1 MTSVIDLPSLSAAQ
15 LHHTCDPHQFD
26 FQTTAE
32 LEDLGELIG
41 QMRAMEAVQFGTGMH
56 HAGYNIY
63 VQGPSGMGKRSM
75 VRQLLARKTPTEPD
89 PPEWCYLH
97 NFKQPHKPQ
106 ALSLPPGRGADL
118 RDQMAKLVD
127 YLRSAIPGL
136 FESDEYRAKAE
147 AIQHAF
153 SQREEAALKALGDEA
168 ESQKIFLLRTPSGF
182 TFVPTRDGEVIPP
195 DDFNKLPDDEKQ
207 RIGTAISGLQDKL
220 GKILEMLPRW
230 RKERAEQLKQLNQDN
245 TLLTVKHALDD
256 IRTRFAD
263 VPAVLAHL
271 DVVQQDMVEHVD
283 DFKNPDET
291 TQMGGGLAFVTHET
305 FHRYQVNV
313 LVTQKAG
320 SGAPVVTEDNPTYGN
335 LMGRIEHLQQFGA
348 LVTDFTLI
356 QAGALHRANGGY
368 LLLDVRKLLMQPF
381 AWESLKRAMQS
392 REIRLESLAQMYSLV
407 STVSLEPEPIP
418 LHVKVV
424 LFGDRLFY
432 YLLQEYDPDFGELFK
447 VSADFEDRIERNPDT
462 HMLYARMVAT
472 LTRKDK
478 LLPFDRS
485 AVARVIDFS
494 SRMVEDAHRLST
506 HIRRV
511 ADLMREADYWARQSG
526 HGAVAATHVQQAMDA
541 QIRRHDRVRSE
552 LNEAIL
558 RGIILID
565 TQGAVQGQVNGLSVL
580 DLGDF
585 AFGQPSRITA
595 ITRLGEG
602 EVLNIEREVKL
613 SGALHSKGVLILSSF
628 LGGRYARNQPLSL
641 SASLVFEQSYGHID
655 GDSAS
660 LAETCA
666 LLSDLAQAP
675 IRQSL
680 AVTGSIN
687 QLGQVQAIGGVNEK
701 IEGFFDICAA
711 RGLTGEQGVLI
722 PSSNV
727 QHLMLRH
734 DVVDAVAAG
743 RFHVWAVESVD
754 QAIAL
759 LTGVPAG
766 EPDAQGEYPAGSVNQ
781 RVMARLK
788 ALTELWEET
797 EEAEDGEAG
806 DGPHHKA
813 KTKGS
818 AHYEGPEDEG
828 QA

>member
-1 MTSVIDLPSLSAAQ
+1 MTLVTDLPALTAAQ

-26 FQTTAE
+26 FETTAE

-41 QMRAMEAVQFGTGMH
+41 QMRAMEAVQFGTGMRH
-56 HAGYNIY
+56 EGYNIY

-75 VRQLLARKTPTEPD
+75 VQQLLARKTPTEPD

-106 ALSLPPGRGADL
+106 ALSLPPGQGADL

-220 GKILEMLPRW
+220 GKILEVLPRW

-256 IRTRFAD
+256 IRARFAD

-485 AVARVIDFS
+485 AVAQVIDFS
-494 SRMVEDAHRLST
+494 ARMVEDAHRLST

-701 IEGFFDICAA
+701 IEGFFDICVA
-711 RGLTGEQGVLI
+711 RGLSGEQGVLI
-722 PSSNV
+722 PASNV

-734 DVVDAVAAG
+734 DVVEAVAAG
-743 RFHVWAVESVD
+743 HFHVWAVESVD
-754 QAIAL
+754 QAITL
-759 LTGVPAG
+759 LTGIPAG
-766 EPDAQGEYPAGSVNQ
+766 EPDAQGEYPSGSVNQ

-788 ALTELWEET
+788 ELTELWEEK

-813 KTKGS
+813 KAKEAGHGDQDS
-818 AHYEGPEDEG
+818 RP
-828 QA
+828 

>member
-1 MTSVIDLPSLSAAQ
+1 MPSVTASTALPALSAAQ
-15 LHHTCDPHQFD
+15 LHHTCDPQQFD

-41 QMRAMEAVQFGTGMH
+41 QMRAMEAVQFGTGMRH
-56 HAGYNIY
+56 EGYNLF
-63 VQGPSGMGKRSM
+63 VQGPSGLGKRSM
-75 VRQLLARKTPTEPD
+75 VRQWLARQAPTEPD

-106 ALSLPPGRGADL
+106 ALSLPPGRGAEL

-168 ESQKIFLLRTPSGF
+168 ESQQIFLLRTPSGF
-182 TFVPTRDGEVIPP
+182 TFVPTRNGEVVPP
-195 DDFNKLPDDEKQ
+195 DEFNKLPDDEKQ
-207 RIGTAISGLQDKL
+207 RIATAISGLQDKL
-220 GKILEMLPRW
+220 GKILEQLPRW
-230 RKERAEQLKQLNQDN
+230 RKERAEQLKQLTQDN
-245 TLLTVKHALDD
+245 TLLTVKHVIDD
-256 IRTRFAD
+256 VRARFTD
-263 VPAVLAHL
+263 LPAVLAYL
-271 DVVQQDMVEHVD
+271 DVVQQDMVEHAD
-283 DFKNPDET
+283 DFKNPEET
-291 TQMGGGLAFVTHET
+291 TQLGGGLAFVTHES

-320 SGAPVVTEDNPTYGN
+320 AGAPVVTEDNPTYGN
-335 LMGRIEHLQQFGA
+335 LIGRIEHLQQFGA

-418 LHVKVV
+418 LHVKVI

-432 YLLQEYDPDFGELFK
+432 YLLQEYDPDFSELFK
-447 VSADFEDRIERNPDT
+447 VSADFEDRIERNADT

-494 SRMVEDAHRLST
+494 ARMVEDAHRLST
-506 HIRRV
+506 HIGRV
-511 ADLMREADYWARQSG
+511 ADLMREADYWARHSG
-526 HGAVAATHVQQAMDA
+526 HGTVAAAHVQQAMDA
-541 QIRRHDRVRSE
+541 HIRRHDRIRSE
-552 LNEAIL
+552 LQEAIQ
-558 RGIILID
+558 RNIILID
-565 TQGAVQGQVNGLSVL
+565 TEGAVQGQVNGLSVL
-580 DLGDF
+580 DMGDF

-595 ITRLGEG
+595 ITRMGEG

-628 LGGRYARNQPLSL
+628 LAGRYARNQPLSL
-641 SASLVFEQSYGHID
+641 SASLVFEQSYGHVD

-666 LLSDLAQAP
+666 LLSDLAAAP
-675 IRQSL
+675 IKQSM

-687 QLGQVQAIGGVNEK
+687 QFGQVQAIGGVNEK
-701 IEGFFDICAA
+701 IEGFFDTCAA

-722 PSSNV
+722 PASNV

-734 DVVDAVAAG
+734 DVVAAVAAG
-743 RFHVWAVESVD
+743 RFHVWAVDSVD
-754 QAIAL
+754 QAASL
-759 LTGVPAG
+759 LTGLPAG
-766 EPDAQGEYPAGSVNQ
+766 EPDAQGEYPLGSLNQ

-788 ALTELWEET
+788 ELTELWEEK
-797 EEAEDGEAG
+797 EEAEGDEA
-806 DGPHHKA
+806 DEGPHHKS
-813 KTKGS
+813 KTKGGEQEES
-818 AHYEGPEDEG
+818 RP
-828 QA
+828 

>member
-1 MTSVIDLPSLSAAQ
+1 
-15 LHHTCDPHQFD
+15 
-26 FQTTAE
+26 
-32 LEDLGELIG
+32 
-41 QMRAMEAVQFGTGMH
+41 
-56 HAGYNIY
+56 
-63 VQGPSGMGKRSM
+63 
-75 VRQLLARKTPTEPD
+75 
-89 PPEWCYLH
+89 
-97 NFKQPHKPQ
+97 
-106 ALSLPPGRGADL
+106 
-118 RDQMAKLVD
+118 MAKLVD

-220 GKILEMLPRW
+220 GKILEVLPRW

-256 IRTRFAD
+256 IRARFAD

-701 IEGFFDICAA
+701 IEGFFDICVA
-711 RGLTGEQGVLI
+711 RGLSGEQGVLI
-722 PSSNV
+722 PASNV

-754 QAIAL
+754 QAITL
-759 LTGVPAG
+759 LTGIPAG
-766 EPDAQGEYPAGSVNQ
+766 EPDAQGEYPSGSVNQ

-788 ALTELWEET
+788 ELTELWEEK

-813 KTKGS
+813 KAKEAGHGDQDS
-818 AHYEGPEDEG
+818 RP
-828 QA
+828 

>member
-1 MTSVIDLPSLSAAQ
+1 MTLVTDLPALTAAQ

-41 QMRAMEAVQFGTGMH
+41 QMRAMEAVQFGTGMRH
-56 HAGYNIY
+56 EGYNIY

-75 VRQLLARKTPTEPD
+75 VQQLLARKTPTEAD

-136 FESDEYRAKAE
+136 FESDEYRSKAE

-368 LLLDVRKLLMQPF
+368 LLLDVTQQRVVGE
-381 AWESLKRAMQS
+381 WW
-392 REIRLESLAQMYSLV
+392 
-407 STVSLEPEPIP
+407 
-418 LHVKVV
+418 HV
-424 LFGDRLFY
+424 
-432 YLLQEYDPDFGELFK
+432 
-447 VSADFEDRIERNPDT
+447 DT
-462 HMLYARMVAT
+462 
-472 LTRKDK
+472 
-478 LLPFDRS
+478 
-485 AVARVIDFS
+485 
-494 SRMVEDAHRLST
+494 
-506 HIRRV
+506 
-511 ADLMREADYWARQSG
+511 
-526 HGAVAATHVQQAMDA
+526 VAA
-541 QIRRHDRVRSE
+541 
-552 LNEAIL
+552 L
-558 RGIILID
+558 
-565 TQGAVQGQVNGLSVL
+565 
-580 DLGDF
+580 
-585 AFGQPSRITA
+585 
-595 ITRLGEG
+595 
-602 EVLNIEREVKL
+602 
-613 SGALHSKGVLILSSF
+613 
-628 LGGRYARNQPLSL
+628 
-641 SASLVFEQSYGHID
+641 
-655 GDSAS
+655 
-660 LAETCA
+660 
-666 LLSDLAQAP
+666 
-675 IRQSL
+675 
-680 AVTGSIN
+680 
-687 QLGQVQAIGGVNEK
+687 
-701 IEGFFDICAA
+701 
-711 RGLTGEQGVLI
+711 
-722 PSSNV
+722 SNV
-727 QHLMLRH
+727 QTLA
-734 DVVDAVAAG
+734 AVFEVQAG
-743 RFHVWAVESVD
+743 TNRLQPSAQTNPRANAPRLAPLTPTWPSVR
-754 QAIAL
+754 
-759 LTGVPAG
+759 T
-766 EPDAQGEYPAGSVNQ
+766 
-781 RVMARLK
+781 
-788 ALTELWEET
+788 
-797 EEAEDGEAG
+797 
-806 DGPHHKA
+806 
-813 KTKGS
+813 
-818 AHYEGPEDEG
+818 
-828 QA
+828 

>member
-1 MTSVIDLPSLSAAQ
+1 MTSVTASTALPALSAAQ
-15 LHHTCDPHQFD
+15 LHHTCDPQQFD

-41 QMRAMEAVQFGTGMH
+41 QMRAMEAVQFGTGMRH
-56 HAGYNIY
+56 EGYNLF
-63 VQGPSGMGKRSM
+63 VQGPPGLGKRSM
-75 VRQLLARKTPTEPD
+75 VRQWLARQAPTEPD

-106 ALSLPPGRGADL
+106 ALSLPPGRGAEL

-168 ESQKIFLLRTPSGF
+168 ESQQIFLLRTPSGF
-182 TFVPTRDGEVIPP
+182 TFVPTRNGEVVPP
-195 DDFNKLPDDEKQ
+195 DEFSKLPDDEKH
-207 RIGTAISGLQDKL
+207 RIATAISGLQEKL
-220 GKILEMLPRW
+220 GKILEELPRW
-230 RKERAEQLKQLNQDN
+230 RKERAEQLKQLTQDN
-245 TLLTVKHALDD
+245 TLLTVKHVIDD
-256 IRTRFAD
+256 VRARFTD
-263 VPAVLAHL
+263 LPAVLAYL
-271 DVVQQDMVEHVD
+271 DVVQQDMVEHAD
-283 DFKNPDET
+283 DFKNPEET
-291 TQMGGGLAFVTHET
+291 TQLGGGLAFVTHES

-320 SGAPVVTEDNPTYGN
+320 TGAPVVTEDNPTYGN
-335 LMGRIEHLQQFGA
+335 LIGRIEHLQQFGA

-418 LHVKVV
+418 LRVKVI

-432 YLLQEYDPDFGELFK
+432 YLLQEYDPDFSELFK
-447 VSADFEDRIERNPDT
+447 VSADFEDRIERNADT

-494 SRMVEDAHRLST
+494 ARMVEDAHRLST
-506 HIRRV
+506 HIGRV
-511 ADLMREADYWARQSG
+511 ADLMREADYWARHSG
-526 HGAVAATHVQQAMDA
+526 HGTVAAAHVQQAVDA
-541 QIRRHDRVRSE
+541 HIRRHDRIRAE
-552 LNEAIL
+552 LQEAIQ
-558 RGIILID
+558 RNIILID
-565 TQGAVQGQVNGLSVL
+565 TEGAVQGQVNGLSVL
-580 DLGDF
+580 DMGDF

-595 ITRLGEG
+595 ITRMGEG

-628 LGGRYARNQPLSL
+628 LAGRYARNQPLSL
-641 SASLVFEQSYGHID
+641 SASLVFEQSYGHVD

-666 LLSDLAQAP
+666 LLSDLAAAP
-675 IRQSL
+675 IKQSM

-687 QLGQVQAIGGVNEK
+687 QFGQVQAIGGVNEK
-701 IEGFFDICAA
+701 IEGFFDTCAA

-722 PSSNV
+722 PASNV

-734 DVVDAVAAG
+734 DVVAAVAAG
-743 RFHVWAVESVD
+743 RFHVWAVENVD
-754 QAIAL
+754 QAASL
-759 LTGVPAG
+759 LTAVPAG
-766 EPDAQGEYPAGSVNQ
+766 APDAQGEYPEGTLNQ

-788 ALTELWEET
+788 ALTELWEEKD
-797 EEAEDGEAG
+797 EAEDGEAS
-806 DGPHHKA
+806 DGPHHKS
-813 KTKGS
+813 KTKDADREES
-818 AHYEGPEDEG
+818 QP
-828 QA
+828 

>member
-1 MTSVIDLPSLSAAQ
+1 MTLVTDLPALTAAQ

-41 QMRAMEAVQFGTGMH
+41 QMRAMEAVQFGTGMRH
-56 HAGYNIY
+56 EGYNIY

-75 VRQLLARKTPTEPD
+75 VQQLLARKTPTEAD

-147 AIQHAF
+147 VIQHAF

-256 IRTRFAD
+256 IRARFAD

-335 LMGRIEHLQQFGA
+335 LIGRIEHLQQFGA

-447 VSADFEDRIERNPDT
+447 VSADFEERIERNADT

-494 SRMVEDAHRLST
+494 ARMVEDAQRLST

-526 HGAVAATHVQQAMDA
+526 HGTVAATHVQQAMDA

-628 LGGRYARNQPLSL
+628 LGGRYARDQPLSL

-766 EPDAQGEYPAGSVNQ
+766 DPDAQGEYPSGSVNQ

-788 ALTELWEET
+788 ELTELWEEK

-813 KTKGS
+813 KAKEAGHGDQDS
-818 AHYEGPEDEG
+818 RP
-828 QA
+828 